1 MAGKKLRSRL
11 FGFKKSDVFSYICE
25 MDERTEEKLSEK
37 NCEIEELKKKIA
49 DLEKNREAIIR
60 VLQTAETK
68 AAEMVESANKKAE
81 EIIGKAEEEARQMKE
96 NVNREI
102 EIKRKAVRN
111 YYVNENKKI
120 DQIRGEVDRMR
131 ESSLAA
137 IRKFEEELR
146 AVSQMAENG
155 RAYVSTAID
164 YAENGVKLESF
175 DDVERTIPI
184 HIVETIKD

>member
-25 MDERTEEKLSEK
+25 MDEKTEAKLAEKDR
-37 NCEIEELKKKIA
+37 EIEELKEKIA
-49 DLEKNREAIIR
+49 ELEKNREAIIK

-102 EIKRKAVRN
+102 EIKRKAVKN

>member
-184 HIVETIKD
+184 HIIETIKD